1 MPLHAPLFLALSF
14 LATDTKRIDLKVQE
28 PAGYPGNP
36 STLATPLRQ
45 DIQQLELERKADGT
59 YRLALLGKE
68 SAPKL
73 DSIDLRCFV
82 PRVPALAKGNAVL
95 ERLALIQREFNRNE
109 MKVELADGGTVK
121 VANNC
126 LRGGL
131 WEVMTEKKTAE
142 GKLGMDFHSW
152 FTFPEDQY
160 AALFK
165 EVNGREL
172 ASAKDDLM
180 RYPALDGFV
189 VPLEALRSVLST
201 QPASGLKLHAD
212 EKPIAFGEQTR
223 KAKLLL
229 TPGIAT
235 YADFY
240 AAARQPITTAK
251 FSEPGFYDTKD
262 PVKFDLGWLA
272 HPLSA
277 VVRKVKGVADPVE
290 MLEVEIVYENGRRLI
305 LGDAALAALPART
318 ELPTKDS
325 ETLRETFG
333 ISTPEI
339 YASDSE
345 RAAEY
350 KAPRAGYL
358 LLLDKDGKNVD
369 NHPIGVDRAFAWREK
384 GAKDRL
390 NLLLVGYE
398 RIATVSRLSFELP

>member
-1 MPLHAPLFLALSF
+1 MPLNAPLLLALS
-14 LATDTKRIDLKVQE
+14 LLGSDAKRIDLRVQE

-45 DIQQLELERKADGT
+45 DITQLELERKPDGT
-59 YRLALLGKE
+59 FRLALLGKE

-73 DSIDLRCFV
+73 DSLDLRCFV
-82 PRVPALAKGNAVL
+82 PRVPSLAKGNAVL

-109 MKVELADGGTVK
+109 TKVELEGGGTFK

-131 WEVMTEKKTAE
+131 WEVMTEKKIAE
-142 GKLGMDFHSW
+142 GKLGLDFHSW

-165 EVNGREL
+165 EVNGRDL

-189 VPLEALRSVLST
+189 VPLDALRTVQST
-201 QPASGLKLHAD
+201 TPAKGLKLHAD
-212 EKPIAFGEQTR
+212 EKPLAFGEQTR

-240 AAARQPITTAK
+240 SAAKQPITTAK

-277 VVRKVKGVADPVE
+277 SVRKVKGVADPVE
-290 MLEVEIVYENGRRLI
+290 MTEIELVYENGRRVI
-305 LGDAALAALPART
+305 LGDSTLAALPART
-318 ELPTKDS
+318 ELPTKDA
-325 ETLRETFG
+325 ETLRATFG

-339 YASDSE
+339 YATAAE

-350 KAPRAGYL
+350 QAPRAGYL

-369 NHPIGVDRAFAWREK
+369 NHPIGVDRAFVWREK
-384 GAKDRL
+384 GSPDRL
-390 NLLLVGYE
+390 NVLLIGYE
-398 RIATVSRLSFELP
+398 RITAVSRISFELP

>member
-1 MPLHAPLFLALSF
+1 MPLDTPLFLALS
-14 LATDTKRIDLKVQE
+14 LLGSNATRIDLRVQE
-28 PAGYPGNP
+28 PNGYPGNP

-45 DIQQLELERKADGT
+45 DIKQLELERKADGT
-59 YRLALLGKE
+59 YRLALI
-68 SAPKL
+68 APQAAPQL
-73 DSIDLRCFV
+73 DSIDMRCFV
-82 PRVPALAKGNAVL
+82 PRIPALAKGNPVL

-109 MKVELADGGTVK
+109 MRVELADGSALK

-131 WEVMTEKKTAE
+131 WEVMEEKKLADGKTA
-142 GKLGMDFHSW
+142 LDFHAW
-152 FTFPEDQY
+152 FAFPEDRL
-160 AALFK
+160 AELFK
-165 EVNGREL
+165 EVNGCDF
-172 ASAKDDLM
+172 ANCKKDLM
-180 RYPALDGFV
+180 QYPELGGFV
-189 VPLEALRSVLST
+189 VPLDALRSVQST
-201 QPASGLKLHAD
+201 QTAKGLKLHAD

-240 AAARQPITTAK
+240 APAKQPITTAK

-272 HPLSA
+272 HPVSA
-277 VVRKVKGVADPVE
+277 SVRKVKGVADPVE
-290 MLEVEIVYENGRRLI
+290 MLEVEIAYENGRRLI
-305 LGDAALAALPART
+305 LGDSTLATLPARS
-318 ELPTKDS
+318 ELPTKDA
-325 ETLRETFG
+325 ETLRATFG

-339 YASDSE
+339 YASAAE
-345 RAAEY
+345 RDAEY

-384 GAKDRL
+384 GSPDRL

-398 RIATVSRLSFELP
+398 RITTVSRLSFELP

>member
-1 MPLHAPLFLALSF
+1 MPLHTPLFLALALLGSD
-14 LATDTKRIDLKVQE
+14 AKRIDLRVQE

-45 DIQQLELERKADGT
+45 DIKQLELERKSDGS
-59 YRLALLGKE
+59 YRLALIGPAGVPQL
-68 SAPKL
+68 A
-73 DSIDLRCFV
+73 SIDLRSFV

-109 MKVELADGGTVK
+109 MRIELSDGAAIK
-121 VANNC
+121 IANNC

-131 WEVMTEKKTAE
+131 WEVMTEKKVAE
-142 GKLGMDFHSW
+142 GKTALDFHAW
-152 FTFPEDQY
+152 FTFPEEQL
-160 AALFK
+160 AQLFHD
-165 EVNGREL
+165 VNGSDFA
-172 ASAKDDLM
+172 ASKKDLM
-180 RYPALDGFV
+180 QYPELNGFP

-223 KAKLLL
+223 KKKLLL
-229 TPGIAT
+229 TPGIET

-251 FSEPGFYDTKD
+251 FSEPGFYDTAD

-272 HPLSA
+272 HPASA
-277 VVRKVKGVADPVE
+277 VVRKVKGVAEPVE

-305 LGDAALAALPART
+305 LGDAGLAALPART

>member
-1 MPLHAPLFLALSF
+1 MPPQAPLFVVLTLLGPGS
-14 LATDTKRIDLKVQE
+14 TRIDLRVQE

-45 DIQQLELERKADGT
+45 DIKQLELERKSDGT
-59 YRLALLGKE
+59 YRLALLASE
-68 SAPKL
+68 AAPQL

-82 PRVPALAKGNAVL
+82 PRIPALARGNPVL

-109 MKVELADGGTVK
+109 MKIELKDGAAVK

-131 WEVMTEKKTAE
+131 WEVMSEKKVAE
-142 GKLGMDFHSW
+142 GKTALDFHSW
-152 FTFPEDQY
+152 FTLPEEQY

-165 EVNGREL
+165 EVNGRDL
-172 ASAKDDLM
+172 ASVKDDLM
-180 RYPALDGFV
+180 RYPGFDGLA
-189 VPLEALRSVLST
+189 VPLEALRTVQSV
-201 QPASGLKLHAD
+201 QPAKGLKLHTD

-223 KAKLLL
+223 KSKLLL

-240 AAARQPITTAK
+240 AAAKQPITTAK

-272 HPLSA
+272 HPVSA
-277 VVRKVKGVADPVE
+277 AVRKVKGVAVPVE

-305 LGDAALAALPART
+305 LGDEGLLTLAART
-318 ELPTKDS
+318 ELPTKDA
-325 ETLRETFG
+325 ETLRATFG

-339 YASDSE
+339 YASAAE

-350 KAPRAGYL
+350 QAPRAGYL

-369 NHPIGVDRAFAWREK
+369 NHPIGVDRAFVWREK
-384 GAKDRL
+384 GSPDRL
-390 NLLLVGYE
+390 NVLLIGYE
-398 RIATVSRLSFELP
+398 RITAISRVSFELP